1 MNQENKNLLE
11 AHNKVIQ
18 SHDDGFWQSD
28 IYESYTVNRLNNDYG
43 LGFVDVY
50 NFRQFSLSRIHVTLT
65 HPYQNATPNNL
76 HYFGISFVLGG
87 HHHLKFENINEAITF
102 QKGQVWFY
110 KGNLGEAR
118 ISLPEK
124 EKISVLSLYFDKQ
137 IFEHS
142 EQLELLDAE
151 AKQLLSMDSPAFLQ
165 VHNINPK
172 MFLRAHQLLNRDSAS
187 NSIELMQFE
196 SDGLG
201 ILVDFLTRQPSKK
214 IAVNDAI
221 DMAIVILNSE
231 FATPITIPKLA
242 RRVGINECDLKRH
255 FKQHTG
261 KTIKH
266 YILDKRMALATE
278 LIKCDTPTQTVA
290 DQTGFSNKYY
300 FQKVFNQYFKTS
312 S

>member
-1 MNQENKNLLE
+1 MSKENKGLLD

-18 SHDDGFWQSD
+18 SHNDGFWQSD
-28 IYESYTVNRLNNDYG
+28 IYESYIVNRLNTDYG

-50 NFRQFSLSRIHVTLT
+50 NFRQFSLSRMHVALT
-65 HPYQNATPNNL
+65 HPYQNETPNNL
-76 HYFGISFVLGG
+76 HYFGISFILSG
-87 HHHLKFENINEAITF
+87 HQHLTFKNVDDDITF

-118 ISLPEK
+118 ISLPGK

-142 EQLELLDAE
+142 EQLELLDEE
-151 AKQLLSMDSPAFLQ
+151 AKKLLAMDSPAFLK
-165 VHNINPK
+165 VHNVNPK
-172 MFLRAHQLLNRDSAS
+172 LFLKAHQLLNRDSAT

-201 ILVDFLTRQPSKK
+201 ILVDFLTRKTTEK
-214 IAVNDAI
+214 IEVNDAI
-221 DMAIVILNSE
+221 DMAVVILNSE
-231 FATPITIPKLA
+231 FATSITIPKLA
-242 RRVGINECDLKRH
+242 RRVGINECDLKKH

-261 KTIKH
+261 KTIKR
-266 YILDKRMALATE
+266 YILDKRMTLAAE
-278 LIKCDTPTQTVA
+278 LVKCDTPMQTVA

-300 FQKVFNQYFKTS
+300 FQKVFNEYFRIH
-312 S
+312 

>member
-1 MNQENKNLLE
+1 MRKENKNLLD

-28 IYESYTVNRLNNDYG
+28 IYENYMVNHLNPDYG

-50 NFRQFSLSRIHVTLT
+50 NFRQFSLSRTHVALT
-65 HPYQNATPNNL
+65 QPYQKETSNNL
-76 HYFGISFVLGG
+76 HYFGITFILSG
-87 HHHLKFENINEAITF
+87 HHHLKFKNIDDDITF
-102 QKGQVWFY
+102 QKDQVWFY

-142 EQLELLDAE
+142 EQLELLDEE
-151 AKQLLSMDSPAFLQ
+151 AKKLLEMDSPAFLQ
-165 VHNINPK
+165 VQNIDPK
-172 MFLRAHQLLNRDSAS
+172 IFLRAHQLLSRDSAT

-201 ILVDFLTRQPSKK
+201 MLVDFLTRKAPEKTEVK
-214 IAVNDAI
+214 DAI

-242 RRVGINECDLKRH
+242 RRVGINECDLKKH
-255 FKQHTG
+255 FKQQTG

-266 YILDKRMALATE
+266 YILDKRMTLAAE
-278 LIKCDTPTQTVA
+278 LVKCDTPIQVVA

-300 FQKVFNQYFKTS
+300 FQKVFNQYFRLH
-312 S
+312 